1 MIHMLSR
8 FDLKPG
14 TELEG
19 FAADYYGF
27 VERAKQLDLAVSTG
41 KIGRRVSDT
50 PMDTDA
56 DDAQEY
62 YVIMSFRDREQLDR
76 AYDYMDTLAE
86 GTVPSARVID
96 PALMSIFSPSTPSTV
111 SSTSLVPS

>member
-1 MIHMLSR
+1 MSGVGKMIHMLSR

-14 TELEG
+14 TELQS
-19 FAADYYGF
+19 FASDYYGF
-27 VERAKQLDLAVSTG
+27 FERAKELDLAVSTG

-56 DDAQEY
+56 EDAQEY

-76 AYDYMDTLAE
+76 AYDYMDSEIKDAE
-86 GTVPSARVID
+86 TRKPHSAVKHIVRNSVFTCWQD
-96 PALMSIFSPSTPSTV
+96 
-111 SSTSLVPS
+111 